1 MTLPQ
6 FALRYKDF
14 SQADLQLF
22 VKARNG
28 RRMRKNASKKSLAKE
43 LGALDEA
50 AIFRFLD
57 LPPEMRSLVYEQ
69 ILTHNRFAGRRAY
82 PAVLRTSKSVY
93 EESKSIFEADKVIS
107 IDPTYRCSPRLHGGY
122 VDFKG
127 DVDFRDM
134 LHTLQC
140 HFERDLGTKLKFL
153 PSIGLLKIKLRLFS
167 MGTSPGRDM
176 SFPKIKYS
184 IDMLF
189 RPCRG
194 LKRFEIEW
202 RIQDGVFNLDAL
214 TSLVAHIRTQCV
226 ARGIELQFKSL
237 PQNVEESNS

>member
-1 MTLPQ
+1 MTLPK

-28 RRMRKNASKKSLAKE
+28 RRMRKNASKKSLIKE
-43 LGALDEA
+43 LVALDEA
-50 AIFRFLD
+50 ATFRFVD
-57 LPPEMRSLVYEQ
+57 LPPEMRNLVYELL
-69 ILTHNRFAGRRAY
+69 LTHNRFAGRKAY
-82 PAVLRTSKSVY
+82 PAILRTSKSMY
-93 EESKSIFEADKVIS
+93 QESKSILDADKVIS
-107 IDPTYRCSPRLHGGY
+107 IDATYRCFPRLHGGY
-122 VDFKG
+122 VDLKG
-127 DVDFRDM
+127 DVKFQDM
-134 LHTLQC
+134 LSTLQR
-140 HFERDLGTKLKFL
+140 HFERDLGSKLKLL
-153 PSIGLLKIKLRLFS
+153 PSIGSLKIKLRLFS
-167 MGTSPGRDM
+167 IGPPRPQDM
-176 SFPKIKYS
+176 SFPKIKYF

-202 RIQDGVFNLDAL
+202 RIQDGVFDLDAL
-214 TSLVAHIRTQCV
+214 ASLVAHIRTQCV